1 MTRTVEEIAGAGE
14 IIRPDRLSREDKL
27 ERWAAALERLG
38 GARLA
43 TLRETEFMAPAL
55 RHRMREAGSPLTVAF
70 EEPVLR
76 SAGLRDDT
84 FGEAARFFEL
94 SDWELHSILC
104 YCHFGEQVSASDS
117 AARVR
122 AIQRRDSILRGDLR
136 AMTLGRGL
144 LLGSIAAAGLA
155 TIILAL

>member
-14 IIRPDRLSREDKL
+14 IIRPDRLSRLDKL
-27 ERWAAALERLG
+27 ERWAAALERRK
-38 GARLA
+38 GARLS
-43 TLRETEFMAPAL
+43 TLRETEFMAPPL
-55 RHRMREAGSPLTVAF
+55 RRAMREDNSPLTVAF

-104 YCHFGEQVSASDS
+104 YCHFGEQVSAADC
-117 AARVR
+117 AARVH
-122 AIQRRDSILRGDLR
+122 AITRRDSLLAGELRS
-136 AMTLGRGL
+136 MTLGRGV
-144 LLGSIAAAGLA
+144 LLGSIAAAA
-155 TIILAL
+155 VAWAILAL

>member
-1 MTRTVEEIAGAGE
+1 MTGTMKDIAGAGE

-27 ERWAAALERLG
+27 ERWAAALERRK
-38 GARLA
+38 GARLS

-55 RHRMREAGSPLTVAF
+55 RHQMRQDNSPLTVAF

-104 YCHFGEQVSASDS
+104 YCHFGEQVSAADC
-117 AARVR
+117 AQRVR
-122 AIQRRDSILRGDLR
+122 AIQRRDSLLSGELR
-136 AMTLGRGL
+136 AMTLGRGV
-144 LLGSIAAAGLA
+144 LLGGLAAGCLTWALLA
-155 TIILAL
+155 I